1 MPEEEELPNNPSFV
15 FLQLYHS
22 AALTLPPSPSHT
34 PLLLPADEVRE
45 IQLEVPV
52 HVCTFTAAQAM
63 VRAVKLLDHIPPYN
77 THKIGVVYVGEGQV
91 SCGCS
96 VVW

>member
-22 AALTLPPSPSHT
+22 AALSLPPFPGHT

-45 IQLEVPV
+45 YSCRCLYMCVPSS
-52 HVCTFTAAQAM
+52 
-63 VRAVKLLDHIPPYN
+63 LLLRPWC
-77 THKIGVVYVGEGQV
+77 EQ
-91 SCGCS
+91 
-96 VVW
+96 